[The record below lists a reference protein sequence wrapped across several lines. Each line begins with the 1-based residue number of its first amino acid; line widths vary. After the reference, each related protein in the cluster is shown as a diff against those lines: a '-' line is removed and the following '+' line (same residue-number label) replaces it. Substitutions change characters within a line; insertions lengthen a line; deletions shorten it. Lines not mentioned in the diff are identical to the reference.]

1 MNSLKKRTQTTKG
14 IWITG
19 LKNKK
24 LLIIDCEGTDSIN
37 RNENDR
43 EKFEKCSSLFSL
55 AITNL
60 LIINMWVTDVG
71 RYTASN
77 YGVLKTVFEMNFKLF
92 NCNCLKKIILIL
104 RDFDNRFH
112 NFEKITKILKND
124 ISNIWDEVKKPENY
138 ENKKIEDFFI
148 FEFMSL
154 SNYIYE
160 RTKFENEI
168 NELKIRFNNE
178 NNDYIFNNII
188 SENIPCDGLG
198 YYIFQIWNEI
208 LNEKDL
214 DIPTQREMV
223 SNYRCQ
229 EIKMNILKKYENELD
244 NLNKESSKKNL
255 SDFKNFCINL
265 RNNILNDYDESVS
278 YYDENV
284 KSKIREELDENI
296 SKRLYSCFLNQ
307 SKKLILLVQNKM
319 RNDLENKLKNFYSGN
334 YFDFAFQIA
343 EQYSEQL
350 LDKLEEK
357 KVYENWNLLGF
368 TNLFDEIIENQKEKF
383 LKEKKNSVI
392 ESLNNQNNKIFN
404 STLENYNGEDFWK
417 QFNISYSR
425 YFFLKIF
432 NLRFFLLSSFKLTNE
447 QLIDYLT
454 EIEKEVYENLK
465 KECLKKSKEIYSISI
480 DLFKNRLHEKN
491 IKNLSQEQI
500 YNLYKQLRMNY
511 LNLFEQFKLFKVVK
525 NINQLYD
532 FNLNLSFHEEL
543 IKGKV
548 LSKLRNNKKEFE
560 NLMNQGEIIFMK
572 KRFDNGIQSILES
585 IMRKKNDSIFGNMPY
600 WFIGLLIFFGINNIL
615 RITKSIFFIP
625 TLLFIGFYYSMI
637 RLGKENIIR
646 DKYFDIEFS
655 LMKQIIIIKNFI
667 LKYLKNMNI

>member
-1 MNSLKKRTQTTKG
+1 MNSLKKRAQTTKG

-19 LKNKK
+19 LTNKK

-43 EKFEKCSSLFSL
+43 EKFEKCSSLFCL

-92 NCNCLKKIILIL
+92 NSNCLKKIILIL

-112 NFEKITKILKND
+112 NFEKIIKILKTD
-124 ISNIWDEVKKPENY
+124 ISNIWNEIKKPENY
-138 ENKKIEDFFI
+138 ENKKLEDFFI
-148 FEFMSL
+148 FEFLSL

-168 NELKIRFNNE
+168 NELKLRFI
-178 NNDYIFNNII
+178 NDNHNYIFNNII
-188 SENIPCDGLG
+188 SENIPSDGLG
-198 YYIFQIWNEI
+198 YYICQLWNEI

-214 DIPTQREMV
+214 DIPTQKEML

-229 EIKMNILKKYENELD
+229 EIKMNTLKKYENELD
-244 NLNKESSKKNL
+244 NLNKKSSKKNL

-265 RNNILNDYDESVS
+265 RDDILNDYDDSVF

-284 KSKIREELDENI
+284 KNKIREELDDNI
-296 SKRLYSCFLNQ
+296 SKKLYSCFLNQ
-307 SKKLILLVQNKM
+307 SKKLIVLVQNKM
-319 RNDLENKLKNFYSGN
+319 RNDLENKLKNFHSGN
-334 YFDFAFQIA
+334 YFDFAYQIA

-350 LDKLEEK
+350 LEKLEEK

-383 LKEKKNSVI
+383 LKEKKKSVI
-392 ESLNNQNNKIFN
+392 ESLINQNNKIFN
-404 STLENYNGEDFWK
+404 SSLENYNGEDFWK

-432 NLRFFLLSSFKLTNE
+432 NLRFFLLSSFKFINE
-447 QLIDYLT
+447 QLINYLT

-491 IKNLSQEQI
+491 I
-500 YNLYKQLRMNY
+500 
-511 LNLFEQFKLFKVVK
+511 
-525 NINQLYD
+525 NQLYD
-532 FNLNLSFHEEL
+532 FDLNHSFHEEL
-543 IKGKV
+543 IKGRI
-548 LSKLRNNKKEFE
+548 LSKLRNNKNDFE
-560 NLMNQGEIIFMK
+560 NLMNQGEIIYMK
-572 KRFDNGIQSILES
+572 KKFDNGIQSILES

-600 WFIGLLIFFGINNIL
+600 WFIGLLIFFGFKNIL
-615 RITKSIFFIP
+615 RITKSFLFIP
-625 TLLFIGFYYSMI
+625 TLLFIGFYYCMNK
-637 RLGKENIIR
+637 LGKENIIR

-667 LKYLKNMNI
+667 LKYLKNINL

>member
-1 MNSLKKRTQTTKG
+1 MNSLKKRAQTTKG

-19 LKNKK
+19 LTNKK

-43 EKFEKCSSLFSL
+43 EKFEKCSSLFCL

-60 LIINMWVTDVG
+60 LIINMWVTDIG

-104 RDFDNRFH
+104 RDFDSRFH
-112 NFEKITKILKND
+112 NFEKIIKILKND
-124 ISNIWDEVKKPENY
+124 IFNIWNEIKKPDNF

-168 NELKIRFNNE
+168 NELKIRFNNQ
-178 NNDYIFNNII
+178 NNNYIFNNII
-188 SENIPCDGLG
+188 NENIPSDGLG
-198 YYIFQIWNEI
+198 YYICQLWNEI

-214 DIPTQREMV
+214 DIPTQKEMLA
-223 SNYRCQ
+223 NYRCQ
-229 EIKMNILKKYENELD
+229 EIKMNTLKKYENELD
-244 NLNKESSKKNL
+244 NLYKKSSKKNL
-255 SDFKNFCINL
+255 SDFKNNCINL
-265 RNNILNDYDESVS
+265 RENILNDYDESVS
-278 YYDENV
+278 YYDDNV
-284 KSKIREELDENI
+284 KLKIREDLDENI
-296 SKRLYSCFLNQ
+296 SKKLYSCFLNQ
-307 SKKLILLVQNKM
+307 SKKLIILVQNKM
-319 RNDLENKLKNFYSGN
+319 RIDLENKLKHFFSGN

-350 LDKLEEK
+350 LEKLEEK

-392 ESLNNQNNKIFN
+392 ESLMNQNNKIFN

-447 QLIDYLT
+447 QLMNYLT

-465 KECLKKSKEIYSISI
+465 KECLKKTKEICSISI
-480 DLFKNRLHEKN
+480 NLFKKRFNENN

-500 YNLYKQLRMNY
+500 YNLYKQLRTNY
-511 LNLFEQFKLFKVVK
+511 FNLFEQLKLFKIVR

-532 FNLNLSFHEEL
+532 FDLNHSFHEEL
-543 IKGKV
+543 IKGKI
-548 LSKLRNNKKEFE
+548 LSQLRNKKNEFE

-572 KRFDNGIQSILES
+572 KKFDNGIQSILER
-585 IMRKKNDSIFGNMPY
+585 IMKKKNDSIFGNMPY
-600 WFIGLLIFFGINNIL
+600 WFIGLLIFFGLNNIL

-625 TLLFIGFYYSMI
+625 SLLFIGFYYSMI
-637 RLGKENIIR
+637 QLGKENIIR
-646 DKYFDIEFS
+646 DKYFDIEFF
-655 LMKQIIIIKNFI
+655 LIKKITIIKNFI
-667 LKYLKNMNI
+667 IKNLKYMNL

>member
-1 MNSLKKRTQTTKG
+1 MNSLKKRAQTTKG

-37 RNENDR
+37 RNESDR
-43 EKFEKCSSLFSL
+43 DKFEKSSSLFSL

-92 NCNCLKKIILIL
+92 NSLKKIILIL

-112 NFEKITKILKND
+112 NFEKIIKILKTD
-124 ISNIWDEVKKPENY
+124 ISNIWNEIKKPENY
-138 ENKKIEDFFI
+138 ENKKLEDFFI
-148 FEFMSL
+148 FEFLSL

-168 NELKIRFNNE
+168 NELKLRFNND
-178 NNDYIFNNII
+178 NHNYIFNNII
-188 SENIPCDGLG
+188 SENIPSDGLG
-198 YYIFQIWNEI
+198 YYIIQLWNEI

-214 DIPTQREMV
+214 DIPTQKEML

-229 EIKMNILKKYENELD
+229 EIKMNVLKKYENELD
-244 NLNKESSKKNL
+244 NLNKKSSKKNL

-265 RNNILNDYDESVS
+265 RDNILNDYDDSVF

-284 KSKIREELDENI
+284 KNKIREELDDNI
-296 SKRLYSCFLNQ
+296 SKKLYSCFLNQ
-307 SKKLILLVQNKM
+307 SKKLIVLVQNKM
-319 RNDLENKLKNFYSGN
+319 RNDLENKLKNFHSGN
-334 YFDFAFQIA
+334 YFDFAYQIA

-350 LDKLEEK
+350 LEKLEEK

-383 LKEKKNSVI
+383 LKEKKKSVI
-392 ESLNNQNNKIFN
+392 ESLINQNNKIFN
-404 STLENYNGEDFWK
+404 SSLENYNGEDFWK

-432 NLRFFLLSSFKLTNE
+432 NLRFFLLSSFKFINE
-447 QLIDYLT
+447 QLINYLT

-465 KECLKKSKEIYSISI
+465 KECLKKSKEIYLISI
-480 DLFKNRLHEKN
+480 DLFKNKLNEKN
-491 IKNLSQEQI
+491 TKNLSQDQI
-500 YNLYKQLRMNY
+500 YNLYKQLRTNY
-511 LNLFEQFKLFKVVK
+511 FNLFEQFKLFKVVK

-532 FNLNLSFHEEL
+532 FDLNHSFHEEL
-543 IKGKV
+543 IKGRI
-548 LSKLRNNKKEFE
+548 LSKLRNNKNDFE
-560 NLMNQGEIIFMK
+560 NLMNQGEIIYMK
-572 KRFDNGIQSILES
+572 KKFDNGIQSILES
-585 IMRKKNDSIFGNMPY
+585 IMKKKTDSIFGNMPY
-600 WFIGLLIFFGINNIL
+600 WFIGLLIIFGFKNIL
-615 RITKSIFFIP
+615 RITKSFLFIP
-625 TLLFIGFYYSMI
+625 TLLFIGFYYCMNK
-637 RLGKENIIR
+637 LGN
-646 DKYFDIEFS
+646 KYFDIEFS
-655 LMKQIIIIKNFI
+655 LMKLIIMMKNFI
-667 LKYLKNMNI
+667 LKYLKNINL

>member
-1 MNSLKKRTQTTKG
+1 MNSLKKRAQTTKG

-19 LKNKK
+19 LTNKK

-43 EKFEKCSSLFSL
+43 EKFEKCSSLFCL

-60 LIINMWVTDVG
+60 LIINMWVTDIG

-104 RDFDNRFH
+104 RDFDSRFH
-112 NFEKITKILKND
+112 NFEKIIKILKND
-124 ISNIWDEVKKPENY
+124 IFNIWNEIKKPDNF

-168 NELKIRFNNE
+168 NELKIRFNNQ
-178 NNDYIFNNII
+178 NNNYIFNNII
-188 SENIPCDGLG
+188 NENIPSDGLG
-198 YYIFQIWNEI
+198 YYICQLWNEI

-214 DIPTQREMV
+214 DIPTQKEMLA
-223 SNYRCQ
+223 NYRCQ
-229 EIKMNILKKYENELD
+229 EIKMNTLKKYENELD
-244 NLNKESSKKNL
+244 NLYKKSSKKNL
-255 SDFKNFCINL
+255 SDFKNNCINL
-265 RNNILNDYDESVS
+265 RENILNDYDESVS
-278 YYDENV
+278 YYDDNV
-284 KSKIREELDENI
+284 KLKIREDLDENI
-296 SKRLYSCFLNQ
+296 SKKLYSCFLNQ
-307 SKKLILLVQNKM
+307 SKKLIILVQNKM
-319 RNDLENKLKNFYSGN
+319 RIDLENKLKHFFSGN

-350 LDKLEEK
+350 LEKLEEK

-392 ESLNNQNNKIFN
+392 ESLMNQNNKIFN

-432 NLRFFLLSSFKLTNE
+432 NLRFFLLSSFKFINE
-447 QLIDYLT
+447 QLINYLT

-465 KECLKKSKEIYSISI
+465 KECLKKTKEICSISI
-480 DLFKNRLHEKN
+480 NLFKKRFNENN

-500 YNLYKQLRMNY
+500 YNLYKQLRTNY
-511 LNLFEQFKLFKVVK
+511 FNLFEQLKLFKIVR

-532 FNLNLSFHEEL
+532 FDLNHSFHEEL
-543 IKGKV
+543 IKGKI
-548 LSKLRNNKKEFE
+548 LSQLRNKKNEFE

-572 KRFDNGIQSILES
+572 KKFDNGIQSILER
-585 IMRKKNDSIFGNMPY
+585 IMKKKNDSIFGNMPY
-600 WFIGLLIFFGINNIL
+600 WFIGLLIFFGLNNIL

-625 TLLFIGFYYSMI
+625 SLLFIGFYYSMI
-637 RLGKENIIR
+637 QLGKENIIR
-646 DKYFDIEFS
+646 DKYFDIEFF
-655 LMKQIIIIKNFI
+655 LIKKITIIKNFI
-667 LKYLKNMNI
+667 IKNLKYMNL

>member
-19 LKNKK
+19 LTNKK

-43 EKFEKCSSLFSL
+43 EKFEKCSSLFCL

-60 LIINMWVTDVG
+60 LIINMWVTDIG

-104 RDFDNRFH
+104 RDFDSRFH
-112 NFEKITKILKND
+112 NFEKIIKILKND
-124 ISNIWDEVKKPENY
+124 IFNIWNEIKKPDNF

-168 NELKIRFNNE
+168 NELKIRFNNQ
-178 NNDYIFNNII
+178 NNNYIFNNII
-188 SENIPCDGLG
+188 NENIPSDGLG
-198 YYIFQIWNEI
+198 YYICQLWNEI

-214 DIPTQREMV
+214 DIPTQKEMLA
-223 SNYRCQ
+223 NYRCQ
-229 EIKMNILKKYENELD
+229 EIKMNTLKKYENELD
-244 NLNKESSKKNL
+244 NLYKKSSKKNL
-255 SDFKNFCINL
+255 SDFKNNCINL
-265 RNNILNDYDESVS
+265 RENILNDYDESVS
-278 YYDENV
+278 YYDDNV
-284 KSKIREELDENI
+284 KLKIREDLDENI
-296 SKRLYSCFLNQ
+296 SKKLYSCFLNQ
-307 SKKLILLVQNKM
+307 SKKLIILVQNKM
-319 RNDLENKLKNFYSGN
+319 RIDLENKLKHFFSGN

-350 LDKLEEK
+350 LEKLEEK

-392 ESLNNQNNKIFN
+392 ESLMNQNNKIFN

-447 QLIDYLT
+447 QLMNYLT

-465 KECLKKSKEIYSISI
+465 KECLKKTKEICSISI
-480 DLFKNRLHEKN
+480 NLFKKRFNENN

-500 YNLYKQLRMNY
+500 YNLYKQLRTNY
-511 LNLFEQFKLFKVVK
+511 FNLFEQLKLFKIVR

-532 FNLNLSFHEEL
+532 FDLNHSFHEEL
-543 IKGKV
+543 IKGKI
-548 LSKLRNNKKEFE
+548 LSQLRNKKNEFE

-572 KRFDNGIQSILES
+572 KKFDNGIQSILER
-585 IMRKKNDSIFGNMPY
+585 IMKKKNDSIFGNMPY
-600 WFIGLLIFFGINNIL
+600 WFIGLLIFFGLNNIL

-625 TLLFIGFYYSMI
+625 SLLFIGFYYSMI
-637 RLGKENIIR
+637 QLGKENIIR
-646 DKYFDIEFS
+646 DKYFDIEFF
-655 LMKQIIIIKNFI
+655 LIKKITIIKNFI
-667 LKYLKNMNI
+667 IKNLKYMNL

>member
-1 MNSLKKRTQTTKG
+1 MNSLKKRAQTTKG

-19 LKNKK
+19 LTNKK

-43 EKFEKCSSLFSL
+43 EKFEKCSSLFCL

-60 LIINMWVTDVG
+60 LIINMWVTDIG

-104 RDFDNRFH
+104 RDFDSRFH
-112 NFEKITKILKND
+112 NFEKIIKILKND
-124 ISNIWDEVKKPENY
+124 IFNIWNEIKKPDNF

-168 NELKIRFNNE
+168 NELKIRFNNQ
-178 NNDYIFNNII
+178 NNNYIFNNII
-188 SENIPCDGLG
+188 NENIPSDGLG
-198 YYIFQIWNEI
+198 YYICQLWNEI

-214 DIPTQREMV
+214 DIPTQKEMLA
-223 SNYRCQ
+223 NYRCQ
-229 EIKMNILKKYENELD
+229 EIKMNTLKKYENELD
-244 NLNKESSKKNL
+244 NLYKKSSKKNL
-255 SDFKNFCINL
+255 SDFKNNCINL
-265 RNNILNDYDESVS
+265 RENILNDYDESVS
-278 YYDENV
+278 YYDDNV
-284 KSKIREELDENI
+284 KLKIREDLDENI
-296 SKRLYSCFLNQ
+296 SKKLYSCFLNQ
-307 SKKLILLVQNKM
+307 SKKLIILVQNKM
-319 RNDLENKLKNFYSGN
+319 RIDLENKLKHFFSGN

-350 LDKLEEK
+350 LEKLEEK

-392 ESLNNQNNKIFN
+392 ESLMNQNNKIFN

-432 NLRFFLLSSFKLTNE
+432 NSRFFLLSSFKLTNE
-447 QLIDYLT
+447 QLMNYLT

-465 KECLKKSKEIYSISI
+465 KECLKKTKEICSISI
-480 DLFKNRLHEKN
+480 NLFKKRFNENN

-500 YNLYKQLRMNY
+500 YNLYKQLRTNY
-511 LNLFEQFKLFKVVK
+511 FNLFEQLKLFKIVR

-532 FNLNLSFHEEL
+532 FDLNHSFHEEL
-543 IKGKV
+543 IKGKI
-548 LSKLRNNKKEFE
+548 LSQLRNKKNEFE

-572 KRFDNGIQSILES
+572 KKFDNGIQSILER
-585 IMRKKNDSIFGNMPY
+585 IMKKKNDSIFGNMPY
-600 WFIGLLIFFGINNIL
+600 WFIGLLIFFGLNNIL

-625 TLLFIGFYYSMI
+625 SLLFIGFYYSMI
-637 RLGKENIIR
+637 QLGKENIIR
-646 DKYFDIEFS
+646 DKYFDIEFF
-655 LMKQIIIIKNFI
+655 LIKKITIIKNFI
-667 LKYLKNMNI
+667 IKNLKYMNL